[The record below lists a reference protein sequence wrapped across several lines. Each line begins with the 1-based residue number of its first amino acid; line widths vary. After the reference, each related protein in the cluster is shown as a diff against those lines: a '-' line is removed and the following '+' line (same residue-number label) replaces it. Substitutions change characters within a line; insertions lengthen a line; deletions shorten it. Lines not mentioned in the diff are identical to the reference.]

1 MSIKMVIIS
10 YRAIFHAYEYPAST
24 CSHCSSVLSLGS
36 FILCP
41 FFQVALACQYRIAV
55 KNKKTALGAPEVM
68 LGLLPGA
75 GGTQRL
81 PKLVSVPALSHNM
94 TTKEHLSVSL
104 HLVSIFVLIMQ
115 VPLQTALDMVLTGK
129 NIKPDKAKKLGLV
142 DHLVDPLGG
151 SRSNQSVG
159 NNFSIWWNCIV

>member
-1 MSIKMVIIS
+1 MPLFSG
-10 YRAIFHAYEYPAST
+10 
-24 CSHCSSVLSLGS
+24 C
-36 FILCP
+36 
-41 FFQVALACQYRIAV
+41 
-55 KNKKTALGAPEVM
+55 
-68 LGLLPGA
+68 LGLSVQNCCEEQEDSSGCPRSDA
-75 GGTQRL
+75 GSATRCRRNSET
-81 PKLVSVPALSHNM
+81 PKTGQCPSLISQYDNQ
-94 TTKEHLSVSL
+94 ERLSVSL

-159 NNFSIWWNCIV
+159 NNINI

>member
-10 YRAIFHAYEYPAST
+10 YLAIFHADEYPAST
-24 CSHCSSVLSLGS
+24 CSHCCSVLSLGS

-104 HLVSIFVLIMQ
+104 HLVSIFVLIM
-115 VPLQTALDMVLTGK
+115 
-129 NIKPDKAKKLGLV
+129 
-142 DHLVDPLGG
+142 
-151 SRSNQSVG
+151 
-159 NNFSIWWNCIV
+159 